1 MPKVVLND
9 YAEELAF
16 QREVWQGKPVLRELY
31 RHWYRRIVA
40 ALAPLK
46 PVIEIGSGC
55 GNFKAYCPECIATD
69 VLRSG
74 PWIDRIV
81 DAHSLPFAERE
92 AGNIVAFDV
101 IHHLQRPLSFLRQ
114 AAAALQ
120 PGGRLVLCEPAL
132 SPWGRLVYGLAHHEP
147 ANPRWNLFGLDGV
160 PPEPDPGH
168 TFTNM
173 AIAEILFWRER
184 ARALAALPQ
193 LRLHSARK
201 FAFLLYPLT
210 GGFSYPCLV
219 PRLGF
224 GACLRLEDALMRP
237 FADWLT
243 GMRMLVV
250 LEKIPDS

>member
-1 MPKVVLND
+1 MPKIPFKD
-9 YAEELAF
+9 YADELAF
-16 QREVWQGKPVLRELY
+16 QRDVWQRKPVLRELY
-31 RHWYRRIVA
+31 QHWYKQIVR

-46 PVIEIGSGC
+46 PVIEAGSGC
-55 GNFKAYCPECIATD
+55 GNFKSYYPECVATD
-69 VLRSG
+69 VLKSG

-81 DAHSLPFAERE
+81 DAHSPPFAAGE

-120 PGGRLVLCEPAL
+120 PCGRLVLCEPAL

-147 ANPRWNLFGLDGV
+147 VDLRWDLFGLDKL
-160 PPEPDPGH
+160 PPDPDPGH
-168 TFTNM
+168 TFTNL
-173 AIAEILFWRER
+173 AIAEMLFWRER
-184 ARALAALPQ
+184 ARTLTAVPQ
-193 LRLHSARK
+193 LRLHAASK

-210 GGFSYPCLV
+210 GGFSYPCFV
-219 PRLGF
+219 PHLGF
-224 GACLRLEDALMRP
+224 ATCLRLEDAAMRP

-250 LEKIPDS
+250 LERRPE